1 MKAKILM
8 ATALLAL
15 LAGCKGSGEDATNAT
30 STSTAVAAPKGVV
43 WTETTTM
50 TPEGGVLMGNP
61 NAAVKL
67 IEYGSL
73 SCGHCKEFSETATPE
88 LRQLVDKGTVSWEFR
103 TFLLGPQDLAPSLL
117 ARCGGPGPFFPIADQ
132 MYVNQAAW
140 TAPLQALTE
149 ADQQTMSALQPAQL
163 AKFLADKMGLVSF
176 VQQRGISAEKANA
189 CLADTGA
196 MQQLETITR
205 KGVSDFK
212 VEGTPTF
219 VLNGVTIKDFSQTE
233 QLWSQLKSRIL
244 QAGG

>member
-1 MKAKILM
+1 MKRKFLM
-8 ATALLAL
+8 AAALVAL
-15 LAGCKGSGEDATNAT
+15 VSGCKGGSNEAANAT
-30 STSTAVAAPKGVV
+30 SISTAVTAPKGAV
-43 WTETTTM
+43 WTETTSM

-73 SCGHCKEFSETATPE
+73 SCGHCKEFSEAATTE
-88 LRQLVDKGTVSWEFR
+88 LRQLVDKGNVSWEFR

-117 ARCGGPGPFFPIADQ
+117 ARCGGAGPFFPIADQ
-132 MYVNQAAW
+132 MYANQASW
-140 TAPLQALTE
+140 IAPLQSLTA
-149 ADQQTMSALQPAQL
+149 ADQQALGTMQPAQL
-163 AKFLADKMGLVSF
+163 AKFLADKMGLIGF

-219 VLNGVTIKDFSQTE
+219 VLNGVTIKDFAQTE
-233 QLWSQLKSRIL
+233 PLWTQLKARLIK
-244 QAGG
+244 AGG